1 MAPLSVKLRLL
12 KNLMESQF
20 DSNEKFKKEVN
31 NKSAKELRMTP
42 LGTDKLGNAYW
53 YHMDPKD
60 AAVRVYKDDP
70 DEETWELAAETEA
83 ELQVCP
89 LIQLYPACFLIIDR
103 QPMTLQRD
111 IALFYFSQQL
121 SHLSPEPLKGFLS

>member
-70 DEETWELAAETEA
+70 RLYKFEFLDLEYLES
-83 ELQVCP
+83 
-89 LIQLYPACFLIIDR
+89 LILR
-103 QPMTLQRD
+103 R
-111 IALFYFSQQL
+111 
-121 SHLSPEPLKGFLS
+121 

>member
-1 MAPLSVKLRLL
+1 
-12 KNLMESQF
+12 
-20 DSNEKFKKEVN
+20 
-31 NKSAKELRMTP
+31 MTP

-89 LIQLYPACFLIIDR
+89 ISQLYIWFAFCKENALGFAPIWLQLP
-103 QPMTLQRD
+103 QPF
-111 IALFYFSQQL
+111 ASLF
-121 SHLSPEPLKGFLS
+121 

>member
-1 MAPLSVKLRLL
+1 MTGPGYPPDSWEIDRFGYKMAPLSVKLRLL

-83 ELQVCP
+83 ELQVC
-89 LIQLYPACFLIIDR
+89 LL
-103 QPMTLQRD
+103 
-111 IALFYFSQQL
+111 SQ
-121 SHLSPEPLKGFLS
+121 SYSNGFWL